1 MSLTAKQKYELK
13 KFINELESYK
23 AMHTELITVYIPE
36 GYDMNKIINHLSQ
49 EQGTASNIKSAS
61 TRKNVISALERMIQH
76 LRLFKKT
83 PENGLAV
90 FSGNVAK
97 QGQIDLRVWSI
108 ELPIP
113 LQTRIYRCDKNF
125 QLDLLRDMM
134 EIKEMYGL
142 IVMDRREGI
151 IATLRGKTIT
161 PLAKYTSDV
170 PGKTK
175 AGGQS
180 AQRFERLREGAAKQF
195 YTRLAEHAKDEFFGK
210 PGLKGIIVGGPGP
223 TKNDFVEGSYLITDL
238 KNKIIAIKD
247 ITYTDEF
254 GLQELV
260 DKSQDVLALEEI
272 AGEKKI
278 MQKFFELLSTKQGMV
293 SYGQNEVMTQ
303 VKNGVVDIVLLSE
316 DLQGDIITQ
325 FEDEAKKYGTK
336 VEIISTETREG
347 AQLRDFGM
355 VAAILRYEIHT

>member
-1 MSLTAKQKYELK
+1 MSLTAKQKYDLK
-13 KFINELESYK
+13 KFVAELDSHK
-23 AMHTELITVYIPE
+23 ALHTELITVYIPQ
-36 GYDMNKIINHLSQ
+36 GYDMNKIINHLAQ

-76 LRLFKKT
+76 LKLFKQT

-108 ELPIP
+108 EPPIP

-125 QLDLLRDMM
+125 QLDLLREML
-134 EIKEMYGL
+134 EVKEMYGL
-142 IVMDRREGI
+142 VVMDRREGV
-151 IATLRGKTIT
+151 IAVLKGKTIT
-161 PLAKYTSDV
+161 PLAKYTSNV

-180 AQRFERLREGAAKQF
+180 SQRFMRIREGAAKEF
-195 YTRLAEHAKDEFFGK
+195 YTRLGEHVKDEFFGK
-210 PGLKGIIVGGPGP
+210 AELKGLIVGGPGP
-223 TKNDFVEGSYLITDL
+223 TKYDFVDGHFLPTDL

-247 ITYTDEF
+247 LSYTDEF

-260 DKSQDVLALEEI
+260 DKSADILAEEGII
-272 AGEKKI
+272 AEKKLLAR
-278 MQKFFELLSTKQGMV
+278 FFDLLSTKQGMV
-293 SYGQNEVMTQ
+293 SYGKDEVMKQ
-303 VKNGVVDIVLLSE
+303 VKNGVVDILLLSE
-316 DLQGDIITQ
+316 SLNGDVISE
-325 FEDEAKKYGTK
+325 FEAEAEKFSTK

-347 AQLRDFGM
+347 AQLRDFGGI
-355 VAAILRYEIHT
+355 AAILRYEVNY